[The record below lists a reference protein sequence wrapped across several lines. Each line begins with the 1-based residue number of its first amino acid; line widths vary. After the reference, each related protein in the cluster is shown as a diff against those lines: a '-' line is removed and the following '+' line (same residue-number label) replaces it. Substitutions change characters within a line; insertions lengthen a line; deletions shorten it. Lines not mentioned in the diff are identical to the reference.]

1 MKGDPLIDS
10 TQILPLHHHADTS
23 RSPRLDAF
31 GLTDVGRARKKNQD
45 CYAVLPHLR
54 SYMVADGMGGVAG
67 GEIASRMALE
77 SIREMLED
85 SETTWPGG
93 YSHARRSS
101 RVESF
106 VAGVQLANARIY
118 ARGCREPAL
127 RGMGTTFAGI
137 LFSDD
142 HAVIAHVGDSRV
154 YRLRGQR
161 LELLTEDHSFL
172 NDQIRAGLVA
182 PEDAHA
188 FPFKN
193 IISRSVGPHAAVDV
207 DTCVEHVQPG
217 DIYLLCSDGL
227 CGVID
232 HDELTAMLVKQPELC
247 LAAGAMID
255 RTNDLG
261 GPDNITVV
269 LVRVGEAAPLSVG
282 SRSLRG
288 AAPGPSL

>member
-1 MKGDPLIDS
+1 
-10 TQILPLHHHADTS
+10 
-23 RSPRLDAF
+23 
-31 GLTDVGRARKKNQD
+31 
-45 CYAVLPHLR
+45 
-54 SYMVADGMGGVAG
+54 MVADGMGGVAG

-93 YSHARRSS
+93 YGHARRSS
-101 RVESF
+101 PLESF